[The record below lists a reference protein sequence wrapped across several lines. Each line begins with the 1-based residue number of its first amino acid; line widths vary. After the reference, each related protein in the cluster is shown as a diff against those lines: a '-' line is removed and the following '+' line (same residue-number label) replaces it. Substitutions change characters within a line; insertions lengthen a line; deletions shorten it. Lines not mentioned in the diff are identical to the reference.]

1 MRTVLENRAD
11 RLTLVEDA
19 GWGRI
24 SATSVAAGILVG
36 YGAFAI
42 LAGLVAAL
50 LGAFDVNVDLT
61 GADLRRTG
69 TVGGV
74 VLGIVLFLS
83 WYFGAYTAGR
93 MARRAGVTHGIVV
106 FFLGVLVAVAVAAAV
121 QALGG
126 TDDVVAGLERL
137 GVPTTADQWS
147 DIGTVAGIASLVGML
162 AGCLLGGAAGERWH
176 AKLVTRAQDPTV
188 GPEAQAQ
195 ALRRDAMEAQ
205 VRRREREVDLTCVTP
220 AADEVPAPTT
230 SAEDSE
236 APVVDV
242 AALENEP
249 SGSTSM
255 SGPASPTPSGTLRKL
270 RQLRPGARSGRSA
283 EPAKNARTAR
293 KPETA
298 AAKAR
303 SEEESTAS

>member
-1 MRTVLENRAD
+1 MRTVVENRHD

-42 LAGLVAAL
+42 LAGLAAAV
-50 LGAFDVNVDLT
+50 LGALDVNVDLT

-69 TVGGV
+69 TAGGIVLGV
-74 VLGIVLFLS
+74 VLFVS

-93 MARRAGVTHGIVV
+93 MARRAGATHGVVV
-106 FFLGVLVAVAVAAAV
+106 FLMGVLVAVSVAAAV
-121 QALGG
+121 EALGG

-137 GVPTTADQWS
+137 GVPTTAGQWS

-162 AGCLLGGAAGERWH
+162 AGCLLGGSAGERWH
-176 AKLVTRAQDPTV
+176 AKLMTRAVDPTV
-188 GPEAQAQ
+188 GPEAYARAAQ
-195 ALRRDAMEAQ
+195 QEAMEAQ
-205 VRRREREVDLTCVTP
+205 ARRQEREICLPGATPTVTP
-220 AADEVPAPTT
+220 RNTGSAGSTASTRSTDAPAPL
-230 SAEDSE
+230 
-236 APVVDV
+236 VDV
-242 AALENEP
+242 AALE
-249 SGSTSM
+249 SDGDDRST
-255 SGPASPTPSGTLRKL
+255 A
-270 RQLRPGARSGRSA
+270 GAR
-283 EPAKNARTAR
+283 R
-293 KPETA
+293 KKTT

>member
-1 MRTVLENRAD
+1 MRTAVENRAD

-42 LAGLVAAL
+42 LAGLVAAV
-50 LGAFDVNVDLT
+50 LGALDVNVDLT

-69 TVGGV
+69 TVGGI
-74 VLGIVLFLS
+74 VLGLVLFLS
-83 WYFGAYTAGR
+83 WYFGAYSAGR
-93 MARRAGVTHGIVV
+93 MARRAGATHGIVM

-137 GVPTTADQWS
+137 GVPTTAGQWS

-162 AGCLLGGAAGERWH
+162 AGCVLGGAAGERWH

-188 GPEAQAQ
+188 GPEAQAR
-195 ALRRDAMEAQ
+195 ALRQDAMEAQ
-205 VRRREREVDLTCVTP
+205 VRRREREVDLTSATP
-220 AADEVPAPTT
+220 AGDEVPPATTTT
-230 SAEDSE
+230 SDSGG

-255 SGPASPTPSGTLRKL
+255 SGPSKGATSGTLRKL
-270 RQLRPGARSGRSA
+270 RPGARSDRSA
-283 EPAKNARTAR
+283 GPAKNAKTAGG
-293 KPETA
+293 KTQTP

>member
-1 MRTVLENRAD
+1 MRTVVENRAD
-11 RLTLVEDA
+11 RRTLVEDA

-42 LAGLVAAL
+42 LAGLAAAV
-50 LGAFDVNVDLT
+50 LGALDVNVDLT

-69 TVGGV
+69 TAGGIVLGV
-74 VLGIVLFLS
+74 VLFFS

-93 MARRAGVTHGIVV
+93 MARRAGVTHGVV
-106 FFLGVLVAVAVAAAV
+106 MFFLGVLVAVAVAAAV

-137 GVPTTADQWS
+137 GVPTTAGQWS

-176 AKLVTRAQDPTV
+176 AKLVARAQDPTV
-188 GPEAQAQ
+188 GPEARAQ
-195 ALRRDAMEAQ
+195 ALRREAMEAQ
-205 VRRREREVDLTCVTP
+205 VRRREREVDLTRGTP
-220 AADEVPAPTT
+220 ALEEESPPTTT
-230 SAEDSE
+230 SADAG

-249 SGSTSM
+249 RGSTSM
-255 SGPASPTPSGTLRKL
+255 SSPSTENAMPA
-270 RQLRPGARSGRSA
+270 
-283 EPAKNARTAR
+283 AR
-293 KPETA
+293 KAQTA